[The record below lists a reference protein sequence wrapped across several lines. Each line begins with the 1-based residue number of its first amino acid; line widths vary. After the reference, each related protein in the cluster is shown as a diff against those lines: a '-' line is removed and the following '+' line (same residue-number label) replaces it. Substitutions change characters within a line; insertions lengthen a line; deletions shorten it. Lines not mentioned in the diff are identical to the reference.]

1 MRYFRAI
8 FSLRGEPPSIDTLL
22 AAAHESTRSPSK
34 GAGND
39 DDDHT
44 ERERRKRARRSKG
57 WDGELP
63 PGAVTLA
70 GSPAK
75 AFTLRG
81 GSARPRSGVID
92 PDDGSFAFPTTLE
105 ELARAVNLRADD
117 VAFALVES
125 GLATY
130 RRGGRDEVKLEEEE
144 ADEGEREETAAGEA
158 RDLELVITPELV
170 EEVALR
176 KGVKPMPMLDVAY
189 VCNI

>member
-1 MRYFRAI
+1 V
-8 FSLRGEPPSIDTLL
+8 
-22 AAAHESTRSPSK
+22 HEATRSPSK
-34 GAGND
+34 GALND
-39 DDDHT
+39 DDEHAD
-44 ERERRKRARRSKG
+44 RERRKRARRSIG

-63 PGAVTLA
+63 PGAATLA

-81 GSARPRSGVID
+81 GSARPRAGVYD
-92 PDDGSFAFPTTLE
+92 SSDGSFSFPTALE

-117 VAFALVES
+117 VAFALVDS
-125 GLATY
+125 GLAQY
-130 RRGGRDEVKLEEEE
+130 RRGATAEVVKVEDD
-144 ADEGEREETAAGEA
+144 DEGGAGGEAGSSGTGEERE
-158 RDLELVITPELV
+158 LELVVTPELV